1 MLVNRFLLAA
11 LLLLLSLAFLFDQA
25 AAQTTETVKEPGTQQ
40 IIERIIK
47 IEGTVEKPR
56 VLFILPRARIWKDD
70 PLRKSFF
77 DDILKPVYPEALLKD
92 FTRYEFNKHIIRR
105 R

>member
-1 MLVNRFLLAA
+1 MLVNRLFPIAA
-11 LLLLLSLAFLFDQA
+11 LVGLSLALIFDQA
-25 AAQTTETVKEPGTQQ
+25 VAQTLETGKGPENQQ
-40 IIERIIK
+40 IIERIVK
-47 IEGTVEKPR
+47 IEGTIEKPR
-56 VLFILPRARIWKDD
+56 VLFILPRAHIWKDD

-92 FTRYEFNKHIIRR
+92 FTRYEQNKHIIRR

>member
-1 MLVNRFLLAA
+1 MLVNKFLFAA
-11 LLLLLSLAFLFDQA
+11 LLGLSLALLLDQA
-25 AAQTTETVKEPGTQQ
+25 AAQAVETGKGPENQQ

-92 FTRYEFNKHIIRR
+92 FTRYELNKHIIRR

>member
-1 MLVNRFLLAA
+1 MPINRFLLTALLMSSLA
-11 LLLLLSLAFLFDQA
+11 LLLDQA
-25 AAQTTETVKEPGTQQ
+25 AAQAIETNKRSENQQ

-47 IEGTVEKPR
+47 IEGTIERPR
-56 VLFILPRARIWKDD
+56 VLFILPRARIWRED

-77 DDILKPVYPEALLKD
+77 DDILKPVYPETLLKD
-92 FTRYEFNKHIIRR
+92 FTRYELNKHIIRR

>member
-1 MLVNRFLLAA
+1 MLVKRLLLSALLMSCLA
-11 LLLLLSLAFLFDQA
+11 LLLDPA
-25 AAQTTETVKEPGTQQ
+25 AAHAVETNKGPGNPQ

-47 IEGTVEKPR
+47 IEGTIEKPR
-56 VLFILPRARIWKDD
+56 VLFILPRARVWRED

-77 DDILKPVYPEALLKD
+77 DDILKPVYPETLLKD
-92 FTRYEFNKHIIRR
+92 FTRYELNKHIIRR

>member
-1 MLVNRFLLAA
+1 MFVNRVLLVALLMPCIA
-11 LLLLLSLAFLFDQA
+11 LLLDSAVAQA
-25 AAQTTETVKEPGTQQ
+25 VETNKGPENPQ

-47 IEGTVEKPR
+47 IEGTIERPR
-56 VLFILPRARIWKDD
+56 VLFILPRARIWRDD

-77 DDILKPVYPEALLKD
+77 DDILKPVYPETLLKD
-92 FTRYEFNKHIIRR
+92 FTKYELNKHIIRR

>member
-1 MLVNRFLLAA
+1 MFVNRFLFVALLMSCLA
-11 LLLLLSLAFLFDQA
+11 LLLDPPA
-25 AAQTTETVKEPGTQQ
+25 ARAVETSKGPENPQ

-47 IEGTVEKPR
+47 IEGTIERPR
-56 VLFILPRARIWKDD
+56 VLFILPRARIWRDD

-92 FTRYEFNKHIIRR
+92 FTKYELNKHIIRR

>member
-1 MLVNRFLLAA
+1 MFVNRFLLVALLMSCLA
-11 LLLLLSLAFLFDQA
+11 LLLDPP
-25 AAQTTETVKEPGTQQ
+25 AAQAVETNKRPDPQ

-47 IEGTVEKPR
+47 IEGTIERPR
-56 VLFILPRARIWKDD
+56 VLFILPRARIWRDD

-92 FTRYEFNKHIIRR
+92 FTKYELNKHIIRR